1 MMITET
7 PTAIEERSDRWDT
20 ALGGVC
26 VSTCDHD
33 LAGRLAP

>member
-1 MMITET
+1 MITET
-7 PTAIEERSDRWDT
+7 RTAIEERSGRWDT

-33 LAGRLAP
+33 LVSRLAP